1 MTPAVASGWRCAWYF
16 ARTGG
21 VPRRSFRVAL
31 VVGTVLCLINQGD
44 ALFSGAPI
52 SWPKLALTYV
62 VPYLV
67 STYGAVTAHLAM
79 AEGAQSR

>member
-1 MTPAVASGWRCAWYF
+1 
-16 ARTGG
+16 
-21 VPRRSFRVAL
+21 

-79 AEGAQSR
+79 VEGAQSR